1 MGALLLSL
9 TTTPNSEVLLNVQI
23 FEDIFI
29 RRSFARQYEDGLV
42 DDVYHSKVGLDLVL
56 NFVTRWC

>member
-42 DDVYHSKVGLDLVL
+42 DDDYHSKVGLDLVL